1 MSKHT
6 RPISAP
12 AITQHMNLFS
22 SPHTTAAPNDRPARN
37 ASIIVSPPAP
47 HLENTTTTVTTTS
60 TPTRTSSHP
69 GHDDGS
75 EDDDNNNNNHHHHAD
90 RNYETIRKESSIWI
104 RELESIRDKLH
115 HSQSENAMMMDVL
128 AMAGIIV
135 DKED

>member
-22 SPHTTAAPNDRPARN
+22 SPHTTAAPNDRLTRN
-37 ASIIVSPPAP
+37 ASIIVSPPTP

-60 TPTRTSSHP
+60 TPTWMSSHLE
-69 GHDDGS
+69 HDVGG
-75 EDDDNNNNNHHHHAD
+75 EDDDNNHHHHAD

-104 RELESIRDKLH
+104 RELESIRDNLH